1 MRLRSC
7 APVRGWVIDGLFG
20 TDSETARGKEPM
32 TGMWSATQRTAS
44 RRRARRAA
52 GAPAVV
58 LILALALAGC
68 DTSTT
73 VRQVD
78 GTPDPETEEQR
89 RGEYASHE
97 EFRNQDGLA
106 RIKAHY
112 AYARGAT
119 GEGVTLGIVDSG
131 VDPDHPKF
139 EGKLEASYVGDY
151 DPDFGTCDEVGPD
164 GTCFSGLG
172 HGTLVAGIMA
182 AARQPTPE
190 AGAASGPPIHGVAF
204 DARVISVGVGSRDL
218 EEVIDEIVAEYPEN
232 PTPEQIEE
240 LQARVLD
247 VEAQLERELE
257 RDTGIAFSQLNG
269 RVTAVNC
276 SFGVPGNIED
286 FDAQELRER
295 FPNAIDA
302 MAQSDT
308 AAAERTIYVWAA
320 GNAHG
325 EIGPDGSPVSAS
337 SVEPLPGL
345 SVRLPEL
352 RGHSLAVV
360 ATNPDGTIAD
370 FSNRC
375 GIAKAFCL
383 AAPGVDIT
391 GPAPAFHCE
400 AGASQCFITLEEA
413 GTSSA
418 APFVTGG
425 IGLLAQ
431 HFRNQLG
438 NDEIVER
445 ILATAD
451 RTGVYADADVY
462 GQGFLDL
469 DTATRPVG
477 GQRMLTGVSLS
488 GASSP
493 EAQSALYLG
502 PAFGDSL
509 ARGLASAHVD
519 GTIAD
524 FSNRCGIAKAFCL
537 AAPGVDITGPAPAFH
552 CEAGA
557 SQCFITLEEAGTSS
571 AAPFVTGG
579 IGLLAQHFR
588 NQLGNDEI
596 VERIL
601 ATADRTGVYADADVY
616 GQGFLDLDTA
626 TRPVG
631 GQRMLTG
638 VSLSG
643 ASSPEAQSALY
654 LGPAFGDSLARGLAS
669 AHVASFDELDAPF
682 FRRLGDYLRPAGFAG
697 SSLADRLR
705 ALGRDP
711 RGTPWEIDGPGLQV
725 RLDVVPAAHGAD
737 VGDGLA
743 ALASLSVMHDFGSRQ
758 LEFGYRSR
766 LASRF
771 GPEAGELAPG
781 TFADAGAFANPY
793 LGFARDGTSLGLASP
808 LGTGSLRIAA
818 FAATGPDGGQPDARS
833 DGIAG
838 ALTEY
843 RFGGLAD
850 LGLALQ
856 AGWMSEAN
864 GAVGSRPEGAFGE
877 LGTGTILAGLS
888 ASRRL
893 GGNWALLGSAHAGTH
908 RTENVRQGIVREVS
922 GLWSG
927 AFALGAVGRDVER
940 SGDRL
945 AFRLSQPL
953 RVEAGHAELRWV
965 SGRSPGGGV
974 EIERADVGLEP
985 SGRQLD
991 LEVAYSRPWAG
1002 GRAHMA
1008 AVASHDAGH
1017 AAGEREVSILAR
1029 YSRRF

>member
-1 MRLRSC
+1 
-7 APVRGWVIDGLFG
+7 
-20 TDSETARGKEPM
+20 M
-32 TGMWSATQRTAS
+32 THAQCATQRTAS
-44 RRRARRAA
+44 KRRARRAA
-52 GAPAVV
+52 AAPAAV

-68 DTSTT
+68 DTSVT
-73 VRQVD
+73 VSPVD

-97 EFRNQDGLA
+97 EFRNQHGLA

-139 EGKLEASYVGDY
+139 EGKLETSYVGDY

-164 GTCFSGLG
+164 GACFSGLG

-182 AARQPTPE
+182 AARQETPE
-190 AGAASGPPIHGVAF
+190 TDAAGGPPIHGVAF
-204 DARVISVGVGSRDL
+204 DAKVVSVGVGARDL
-218 EEVIDEIVAEYPEN
+218 EEVIDEIVAEYPED

-257 RDTGIAFSQLNG
+257 RDTGIAFSRLNG

-295 FPNAIDA
+295 FPNAIAA

-400 AGASQCFITLEEA
+400 AGASQCFITVEEA

-451 RTGVYADADVY
+451 KTGVYADADVY

-493 EAQSALYLG
+493 EA
-502 PAFGDSL
+502 
-509 ARGLASAHVD
+509 R
-519 GTIAD
+519 
-524 FSNRCGIAKAFCL
+524 
-537 AAPGVDITGPAPAFH
+537 
-552 CEAGA
+552 
-557 SQCFITLEEAGTSS
+557 
-571 AAPFVTGG
+571 
-579 IGLLAQHFR
+579 
-588 NQLGNDEI
+588 
-596 VERIL
+596 
-601 ATADRTGVYADADVY
+601 
-616 GQGFLDLDTA
+616 
-626 TRPVG
+626 
-631 GQRMLTG
+631 
-638 VSLSG
+638 
-643 ASSPEAQSALY
+643 SALY

-682 FRRLGDYLRPAGFAG
+682 FHRLGDYLRPVGFAG

-711 RGTPWEIDGPGLQV
+711 RGRRGRWTGTTCRCASTSSRPRTVPMSVTAWPRSRRCRSCTTSAAAGLSSDTAAGWPRGSAWERRTSRRARSPTPAHSPIPISASPATGPALVWHRPWARAFFESRRSRPRGRTAAGEAGTARESRAASPSTASAGSPIRASRCRRDGCRKRTG
-725 RLDVVPAAHGAD
+725 RWGA
-737 VGDGLA
+737 GPTAPSARSGRGR
-743 ALASLSVMHDFGSRQ
+743 SSRGSRRPVVWAGAGRCWGARMPVRTGRRMCARASCG
-758 LEFGYRSR
+758 GYRDSGAAPSR
-766 LASRF
+766 SAPS
-771 GPEAGELAPG
+771 AGMSAE
-781 TFADAGAFANPY
+781 
-793 LGFARDGTSLGLASP
+793 
-808 LGTGSLRIAA
+808 
-818 FAATGPDGGQPDARS
+818 AATGWRS
-833 DGIAG
+833 GC
-838 ALTEY
+838 
-843 RFGGLAD
+843 R
-850 LGLALQ
+850 
-856 AGWMSEAN
+856 
-864 GAVGSRPEGAFGE
+864 SRC
-877 LGTGTILAGLS
+877 
-888 ASRRL
+888 ASRRGVHDCSGYR
-893 GGNWALLGSAHAGTH
+893 GGAPT
-908 RTENVRQGIVREVS
+908 
-922 GLWSG
+922 
-927 AFALGAVGRDVER
+927 DR
-940 SGDRL
+940 S
-945 AFRLSQPL
+945 S
-953 RVEAGHAELRWV
+953 W
-965 SGRSPGGGV
+965 
-974 EIERADVGLEP
+974 
-985 SGRQLD
+985 
-991 LEVAYSRPWAG
+991 
-1002 GRAHMA
+1002 
-1008 AVASHDAGH
+1008 
-1017 AAGEREVSILAR
+1017 
-1029 YSRRF
+1029 SRRI

>member
-1 MRLRSC
+1 MTR
-7 APVRGWVIDGLFG
+7 VGW
-20 TDSETARGKEPM
+20 
-32 TGMWSATQRTAS
+32 ATRHTAS
-44 RRRARRAA
+44 KPRARRAAARAA

-68 DTSTT
+68 GTSTT
-73 VRQVD
+73 VRLVD

-119 GEGVTLGIVDSG
+119 GEGVTLGIVDTG

-182 AARQPTPE
+182 AARQETPE
-190 AGAASGPPIHGVAF
+190 TDAAGGPPVHGVAF

-257 RDTGIAFSQLNG
+257 RDTGIAFSRLNG

-295 FPNAIDA
+295 FPNAIAA
-302 MAQSDT
+302 MAQADA

-400 AGASQCFITLEEA
+400 AGASQCFIT
-413 GTSSA
+413 
-418 APFVTGG
+418 V
-425 IGLLAQ
+425 
-431 HFRNQLG
+431 
-438 NDEIVER
+438 
-445 ILATAD
+445 
-451 RTGVYADADVY
+451 
-462 GQGFLDL
+462 
-469 DTATRPVG
+469 
-477 GQRMLTGVSLS
+477 
-488 GASSP
+488 
-493 EAQSALYLG
+493 
-502 PAFGDSL
+502 
-509 ARGLASAHVD
+509 
-519 GTIAD
+519 
-524 FSNRCGIAKAFCL
+524 
-537 AAPGVDITGPAPAFH
+537 
-552 CEAGA
+552 
-557 SQCFITLEEAGTSS
+557 EEAGTSS

-682 FRRLGDYLRPAGFAG
+682 FRRLDDYLRLAGFAG

-711 RGTPWEIDGPGLQV
+711 RGTPWEVDGHDLQV

-850 LGLALQ
+850 SGLALQ
-856 AGWMSEAN
+856 AGWMSEAD

-877 LGTGTILAGLS
+877 LGTGTILAGLT

-893 GGNWALLGSAHAGTH
+893 GGDWTLLGSAHAGTH
-908 RTENVRQGIVREVS
+908 RTDSLRQGIVRGVS

-927 AFALGAVGRDVER
+927 AFAVGAVGRDIGR

-953 RVEAGHAELRWV
+953 RVEAGRAALRWV

-974 EIERADVGLEP
+974 EIERADLRLEP

-1017 AAGEREVSILAR
+1017 VAGEREVSILAR

>member
-1 MRLRSC
+1 MANLEHGS
-7 APVRGWVIDGLFG
+7 I
-20 TDSETARGKEPM
+20 S
-32 TGMWSATQRTAS
+32 QHTAS
-44 RRRARRAA
+44 KRRARRAVARAA

-58 LILALALAGC
+58 LILALALASCGA
-68 DTSTT
+68 STT
-73 VRQVD
+73 VRPVD

-89 RGEYASHE
+89 REEYAGHE
-97 EFRNQDGLA
+97 EFRNQHGLA

-131 VDPDHPKF
+131 VDPGHPKF
-139 EGKLEASYVGDY
+139 KGKLEASYVGDY

-164 GTCFSGLG
+164 GACVSGLG

-182 AARQPTPE
+182 AARQETPD
-190 AGAASGPPIHGVAF
+190 ADAASGPAVHGVAF
-204 DARVISVGVGSRDL
+204 DARVISVGVGARDL
-218 EEVIDEIVAEYPEN
+218 EELIDEIVAEYPED
-232 PTPEQIEE
+232 PTLEQIAE

-257 RDTGIAFSQLNG
+257 RDTGIAFVRLNG

-276 SFGVPGNIED
+276 SFGVFGNIED
-286 FDAQELRER
+286 FGAQELRER
-295 FPNAIDA
+295 FANVVEA
-302 MAQSDT
+302 MAQADV
-308 AAAERTIYVWAA
+308 AAGERTIYVWAA

-325 EIGPDGSPVSAS
+325 EIAPDGSPVSAS
-337 SVEPLPGL
+337 SVEILPGL
-345 SVRLPEL
+345 PVRLPEL

-360 ATNPDGTIAD
+360 ATDPQGTIAE

-375 GIAKAFCL
+375 GIAREFCL

-391 GPAPAFHCE
+391 SAAPAFHCE
-400 AGASQCFITLEEA
+400 AGASQCFITVEEA

-431 HFRNQLG
+431 HFRGQLG

-451 RTGVYADADVY
+451 RTGVYADAAVY

-469 DTATRPVG
+469 DAATRPVG
-477 GQRMLTGVSLS
+477 ERRMLSGVSLS

-493 EAQSALYLG
+493 EAQSALYVG

-509 ARGLASAHVD
+509 V
-519 GTIAD
+519 
-524 FSNRCGIAKAFCL
+524 
-537 AAPGVDITGPAPAFH
+537 
-552 CEAGA
+552 
-557 SQCFITLEEAGTSS
+557 
-571 AAPFVTGG
+571 
-579 IGLLAQHFR
+579 
-588 NQLGNDEI
+588 
-596 VERIL
+596 
-601 ATADRTGVYADADVY
+601 
-616 GQGFLDLDTA
+616 
-626 TRPVG
+626 
-631 GQRMLTG
+631 
-638 VSLSG
+638 
-643 ASSPEAQSALY
+643 
-654 LGPAFGDSLARGLAS
+654 RGLAS

-682 FRRLGDYLRPAGFAG
+682 FRRLGDYLRPVGVAG
-697 SSLADRLR
+697 SSLGGRLR

-711 RGTPWEIDGPGLQV
+711 RGTPWQVDGHGLQV
-725 RLDVVPAAHGAD
+725 RLDVVPTAQG
-737 VGDGLA
+737 VGDGPA
-743 ALASLSVMHDFGSRQ
+743 ALASLSVAHDFGGGR

-771 GPEAGELAPG
+771 GLGAGELAPG
-781 TFADAGAFANPY
+781 TFADAGAFTNPY
-793 LGFARDGTSLGLASP
+793 LGFAHGGTSLGLASP

-818 FAATGPDGGQPDARS
+818 FSGTAPYGSQHDARS

-843 RFGGLAD
+843 RFGGLAGS
-850 LGLALQ
+850 GLALQ

-864 GAVGSRPEGAFGE
+864 GAVGSRPDGAFGE
-877 LGTGTILAGLS
+877 LGTRTVLAGLT

-893 GGNWALLGSAHAGTH
+893 GGSWTLLGSAYAGAH
-908 RTENVRQGIVREVS
+908 RTDNVRRGIVRGVS
-922 GLWSG
+922 GLRSG
-927 AFALGAVGRDVER
+927 AFAVGVVGRDVGR

-953 RVEAGHAELRWV
+953 RVEAGRAQLRWV
-965 SGRSPGGGV
+965 SGRSPDGRV
-974 EIERADVGLEP
+974 EIEQGDPSLEP

-1002 GRAHMA
+1002 GSAHVA

-1017 AAGEREVSILAR
+1017 VAGEREVSILAR
-1029 YSRRF
+1029 YGRRF

>member
-1 MRLRSC
+1 
-7 APVRGWVIDGLFG
+7 
-20 TDSETARGKEPM
+20 M
-32 TGMWSATQRTAS
+32 THVESATRRTAS
-44 RRRARRAA
+44 RRRGRRAA
-52 GAPAVV
+52 GAATAA

-68 DTSTT
+68 DTSTS
-73 VRQVD
+73 VRPVD

-89 RGEYASHE
+89 REEYARHE
-97 EFRNQDGLA
+97 EFRNQYGLA

-119 GEGVTLGIVDSG
+119 GEGVTLGIVDTG
-131 VDPDHPKF
+131 VDPSHPKF
-139 EGKLEASYVGDY
+139 EGRLEASYVGDH

-164 GTCFSGLG
+164 GTCVSGLG

-182 AARQPTPE
+182 AARQETPD
-190 AGAASGPPIHGVAF
+190 AASVSAIHGVAF
-204 DARVISVGVGSRDL
+204 DARVVSVGVGERDL
-218 EEVIDEIVAEYPEN
+218 AEVIDEIVAEYPED
-232 PTPEQIEE
+232 PTPEQIAE

-257 RDTGIAFSQLNG
+257 RDTAIAFVRLNG
-269 RVTAVNC
+269 RVTAINC

-286 FDAQELRER
+286 FGAQELRER
-295 FPNAIDA
+295 FPNVIAA
-302 MAQSDT
+302 MTQADV
-308 AAAERTIYVWAA
+308 AAGERTVYVWAA

-325 EIGPDGSPVSAS
+325 ETGPDGEPVSAS
-337 SVEPLPGL
+337 SVEILSGLP
-345 SVRLPEL
+345 VRLPEL

-375 GIAKAFCL
+375 GIAREFCL
-383 AAPGVDIT
+383 AAPGVDIA

-400 AGASQCFITLEEA
+400 AGASQCFVTVEEA

-431 HFRNQLG
+431 HFRGQLG

-451 RTGVYADADVY
+451 RTGVYADAAVY

-469 DTATRPVG
+469 DAATRPVG
-477 GQRMLTGVSLS
+477 EQRMLTGVSLA

-493 EAQSALYLG
+493 EAQSALYLS

-509 ARGLASAHVD
+509 ARGLASA
-519 GTIAD
+519 
-524 FSNRCGIAKAFCL
+524 
-537 AAPGVDITGPAPAFH
+537 
-552 CEAGA
+552 
-557 SQCFITLEEAGTSS
+557 Q
-571 AAPFVTGG
+571 
-579 IGLLAQHFR
+579 
-588 NQLGNDEI
+588 
-596 VERIL
+596 
-601 ATADRTGVYADADVY
+601 
-616 GQGFLDLDTA
+616 
-626 TRPVG
+626 
-631 GQRMLTG
+631 
-638 VSLSG
+638 
-643 ASSPEAQSALY
+643 
-654 LGPAFGDSLARGLAS
+654 
-669 AHVASFDELDAPF
+669 VASFDELDAPF

-711 RGTPWEIDGPGLQV
+711 RGTPWEVDGPGLQV
-725 RLDVVPAAHGAD
+725 RLDVVPGAPRDHAAGGTGVGTGRWGSPAD
-737 VGDGLA
+737 
-743 ALASLSVMHDFGSRQ
+743 LASLSVMHEFGGRQ
-758 LEFGYRSR
+758 LEFGYGTR

-771 GPEAGELAPG
+771 GLGAGELRPG
-781 TFADAGAFANPY
+781 TFVDAGAFANPY

-818 FAATGPDGGQPDARS
+818 FAATAPYGSRHDSRT

-850 LGLALQ
+850 SGLSLQ

-864 GAVGSRPEGAFGE
+864 GAVGSRPDGAFGE
-877 LGTGTILAGLS
+877 LGTGTVLAGLS
-888 ASRRL
+888 ASRPL
-893 GGNWALLGSAHAGTH
+893 GGGWKVLGSAHAGSHLTGSL
-908 RTENVRQGIVREVS
+908 RQGIVREVS

-927 AFALGAVGRDVER
+927 AFALGAVGRDVGR

-953 RVEAGHAELRWV
+953 RVEAGRAELRWV
-965 SGRSPGGGV
+965 SGRSNDGEV
-974 EIERADVGLEP
+974 EVERADVGLEP

-1008 AVASHDAGH
+1008 AIASHDAGH
-1017 AAGEREVSILAR
+1017 AAGQREVSLLAR

>member
-1 MRLRSC
+1 M
-7 APVRGWVIDGLFG
+7 
-20 TDSETARGKEPM
+20 
-32 TGMWSATQRTAS
+32 
-44 RRRARRAA
+44 
-52 GAPAVV
+52 
-58 LILALALAGC
+58 
-68 DTSTT
+68 
-73 VRQVD
+73 
-78 GTPDPETEEQR
+78 
-89 RGEYASHE
+89 
-97 EFRNQDGLA
+97 
-106 RIKAHY
+106 
-112 AYARGAT
+112 
-119 GEGVTLGIVDSG
+119 TLGIVDTG

-182 AARQPTPE
+182 AARQETPD

-257 RDTGIAFSQLNG
+257 RDTGIAFSRLNG

-295 FPNAIDA
+295 FPNAIAA

-308 AAAERTIYVWAA
+308 APGERTVYVWAA

-325 EIGPDGSPVSAS
+325 EIGPDGLSVSAS

-360 ATNPDGTIAD
+360 ATKPDGTIAD

-375 GIAKAFCL
+375 GIAREFCL

-400 AGASQCFITLEEA
+400 AGASQCFITVEEA

-431 HFRNQLG
+431 HFRGQLG

-445 ILATAD
+445 LLTTAD
-451 RTGVYADADVY
+451 KTGVYADAAVY

-469 DTATRPVG
+469 DAATHPVG
-477 GQRMLTGVSLS
+477 EQRMLTGVSLS

-493 EAQSALYLG
+493 QAQSALYLG

-509 ARGLASAHVD
+509 V
-519 GTIAD
+519 
-524 FSNRCGIAKAFCL
+524 
-537 AAPGVDITGPAPAFH
+537 
-552 CEAGA
+552 
-557 SQCFITLEEAGTSS
+557 
-571 AAPFVTGG
+571 
-579 IGLLAQHFR
+579 
-588 NQLGNDEI
+588 
-596 VERIL
+596 
-601 ATADRTGVYADADVY
+601 
-616 GQGFLDLDTA
+616 
-626 TRPVG
+626 
-631 GQRMLTG
+631 
-638 VSLSG
+638 
-643 ASSPEAQSALY
+643 
-654 LGPAFGDSLARGLAS
+654 RGLAS

-682 FRRLGDYLRPAGFAG
+682 FRRLGDYLQAVGLAG
-697 SSLADRLR
+697 SSLHQRLR
-705 ALGRDP
+705 ALGHDP
-711 RGTPWEIDGPGLQV
+711 RGSPWEIDGPGFHV
-725 RLDVVPAAHGAD
+725 RLAVIPTTHGVDFSDAPGTASAEHA
-737 VGDGLA
+737 VGAIGVRGVGRWGGAA
-743 ALASLSVMHDFGSRQ
+743 ALDSLSITHEFGSAQ
-758 LEFGYRSR
+758 LGFGYRSQ
-766 LASRF
+766 LATQF
-771 GPEAGELAPG
+771 GLGAGELAPG
-781 TFADAGAFANPY
+781 TFTDADAFSNPL
-793 LGFARDGTSLGLASP
+793 LGFARDGSSLGLATP
-808 LGTGSLRIAA
+808 LGTGSLRIAT
-818 FAATGPDGGQPDARS
+818 FAATSQHSGPRDAYS
-833 DGIAG
+833 EGITG

-850 LGLALQ
+850 SGLSLQ

-864 GAVGSRPEGAFGE
+864 GAVGSRPDGAFGE
-877 LGTGTILAGLS
+877 FGTGTILTGLT

-893 GGNWALLGSAHAGTH
+893 SGNWTLLGSAHAGVH
-908 RTENVRQGIVREVS
+908 RTDNLRQGILRGVS
-922 GLWSG
+922 GLRTST
-927 AFALGAVGRDVER
+927 FAVGVIGQDVGR

-945 AFRLSQPL
+945 AVRLSQPL
-953 RVEAGHAELRWV
+953 RVEAGRARLRWV
-965 SGRSPGGGV
+965 SGRSPDGQL
-974 EIERADVGLEP
+974 ELQQADLSLEP

-1002 GRAHMA
+1002 GQAHIA
-1008 AVASHDAGH
+1008 AIASHDAGH
-1017 AAGEREVSILAR
+1017 AEGEREVSILAR
-1029 YSRRF
+1029 YSRWF

>member
-1 MRLRSC
+1 
-7 APVRGWVIDGLFG
+7 
-20 TDSETARGKEPM
+20 
-32 TGMWSATQRTAS
+32 
-44 RRRARRAA
+44 
-52 GAPAVV
+52 VV
-58 LILALALAGC
+58 LILSLALAGC
-68 DTSTT
+68 GASTT
-73 VRQVD
+73 VRPVD
-78 GTPDPETEEQR
+78 GTPDPGTEEQR
-89 RGEYASHE
+89 REEYAGHE
-97 EFRNQDGLA
+97 EFRNQYGLA

-139 EGKLEASYVGDY
+139 QGKLEASYVGDY

-164 GTCFSGLG
+164 GACVSGLG

-182 AARQPTPE
+182 AARQETPD
-190 AGAASGPPIHGVAF
+190 ADAASGPAIHGVAF
-204 DARVISVGVGSRDL
+204 DARVISVGVGARDL
-218 EEVIDEIVAEYPEN
+218 EEVIDEIVAEYPED
-232 PTPEQIEE
+232 PTPEQIAE

-257 RDTGIAFSQLNG
+257 RDTGIAFVRLNG

-302 MAQSDT
+302 MAQADV
-308 AAAERTIYVWAA
+308 AAGERTIYVWAA

-345 SVRLPEL
+345 PVRLPEL

-360 ATNPDGTIAD
+360 ATNPQGTIAD

-375 GIAKAFCL
+375 GIAREFCL

-431 HFRNQLG
+431 HFRGQLG

-451 RTGVYADADVY
+451 KTGVYADADVY

-477 GQRMLTGVSLS
+477 QQRMLTGVSLS

-509 ARGLASAHVD
+509 V
-519 GTIAD
+519 
-524 FSNRCGIAKAFCL
+524 
-537 AAPGVDITGPAPAFH
+537 
-552 CEAGA
+552 
-557 SQCFITLEEAGTSS
+557 
-571 AAPFVTGG
+571 
-579 IGLLAQHFR
+579 
-588 NQLGNDEI
+588 
-596 VERIL
+596 
-601 ATADRTGVYADADVY
+601 
-616 GQGFLDLDTA
+616 
-626 TRPVG
+626 
-631 GQRMLTG
+631 
-638 VSLSG
+638 
-643 ASSPEAQSALY
+643 
-654 LGPAFGDSLARGLAS
+654 RGLAS

-682 FRRLGDYLRPAGFAG
+682 FRRLGDYLRPAGVAG
-697 SSLADRLR
+697 SSLGERLR

-711 RGTPWEIDGPGLQV
+711 RGTPWEVDGHGWQV
-725 RLDVVPAAHGAD
+725 RLDIVPTAHGA
-737 VGDGLA
+737 GDGPGSASAEHAAGGMGVRGTGRRGSPA
-743 ALASLSVMHDFGSRQ
+743 ALASLSVTHDFDGRR
-758 LEFGYRSR
+758 LEFGYRGR

-771 GPEAGELAPG
+771 GLGAGELAPG

-793 LGFARDGTSLGLASP
+793 LGFAHDGTSLAVTSP
-808 LGTGSLRIAA
+808 LDTGSLWIAA
-818 FAATGPDGGQPDARS
+818 FAATGRDTGRGDEHGE
-833 DGIAG
+833 GITG

-843 RFGGLAD
+843 RFGGLD
-850 LGLALQ
+850 NSGLSLQ

-864 GAVGSRPEGAFGE
+864 GAVGSRPDGAFGE
-877 LGTGTILAGLS
+877 LATGTILTGVT

-893 GGNWALLGSAHAGTH
+893 GGSWTLLGSAHAGVH
-908 RTENVRQGIVREVS
+908 RTDSLRQGIVQGVS
-922 GLWSG
+922 ELWSG
-927 AFALGAVGRDVER
+927 AFAVGAVGRDIGQ

-953 RVEAGHAELRWV
+953 RVEAGRAELRWV
-965 SGRSPGGGV
+965 SGRSPDGRV
-974 EIERADVGLEP
+974 EIDRANIGLEP

-1002 GRAHMA
+1002 GSAHMA

-1017 AAGEREVSILAR
+1017 VAGEREVSIVAR